1 LAGPVAFVPSF
12 EWNFWI
18 AAHTAGG
25 FGLGGEDRW
34 WWDLSDPKIGAGLGE
49 RRITLGTIAE
59 PRKRHSMV
67 GKSENKLRVDGDRVN
82 LRKDVFPAL
91 G

>member
-1 LAGPVAFVPSF
+1 VRDYSTGERVFL
-12 EWNFWI
+12 I

-49 RRITLGTIAE
+49 RRIMLGTIAE
-59 PRKRHSMV
+59 PRKRPSMV
-67 GKSENKLRVDGDRVN
+67 GKSETKLRVDGDRVN
-82 LRKDVFPAL
+82 LRKDLLPAL

>member
-1 LAGPVAFVPSF
+1 MCILCATTIFLMT
-12 EWNFWI
+12 
-18 AAHTAGG
+18 AHTAGG

-34 WWDLSDPKIGAGLGE
+34 WDISDPEIGAGLGE
-49 RRITLGTIAE
+49 RRIMLGTIAE
-59 PRKRHSMV
+59 PRKRRSMA

-82 LRKDVFPAL
+82 LRKRLFPAL